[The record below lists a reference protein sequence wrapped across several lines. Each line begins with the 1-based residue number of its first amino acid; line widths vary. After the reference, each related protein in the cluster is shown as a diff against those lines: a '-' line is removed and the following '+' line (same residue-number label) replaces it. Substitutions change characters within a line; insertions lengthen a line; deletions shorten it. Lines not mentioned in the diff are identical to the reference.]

1 MSDSDRTERVKT
13 RQEKLLAQEILAC
26 EDPVCCCEPEPRWL
40 QFEHLAS
47 GENEPSEWEVLD
59 RSPADEL

>member
-1 MSDSDRTERVKT
+1 MEMEQVTKT
-13 RQEKLLAQEILAC
+13 PTSRLEKLLAQEISAC

-40 QFEHLAS
+40 EFERMCL
-47 GENEPSEWEVLD
+47 GQVDPGEWEALK